1 LLIIKSISTIIMLL
15 IITSIITNFAAAQ
28 QSKSVGIKIT
38 SPIKGQLIPLPDN
51 DLKIS
56 GIAAHNGSLNCNVYI
71 IVNDIKPYQKAL
83 PTGDHNDIKDYSTWI
98 YNLVPSYT
106 TIKTGTNK
114 ITSKLACQGNN
125 TKTGNTSL
133 TQYYGINVTGIAD
146 SLKNPSNSNMS
157 LFNNNKK
164 QTSIEK
170 ENVPISN
177 DRIKRLGSA
186 HTNSQSPVTLLAT
199 AGILSLSTPRVDK
212 HSDLTTRLTTKT
224 GDINLNNNGSTES
237 INEQSNTSAL
247 DKTQETSFGSNHSS
261 NNTKSLSVSMHLA
274 KGPIHVGNREN
285 LTVAVTDSNSIHA
298 IPGAAILGKIV
309 NPSGVS
315 KKLVGTTD
323 GKGKVLYS
331 WQISEDNTSGK
342 YKVLMEASAPGYE
355 NNSGSKTFT
364 VLPIRTIIYNKD
376 NSMTA
381 SSDLGNNPSIANSR
395 SILSLSPKTYNNL
408 NSHLIFS
415 NQSPPPL
422 PSRVYIPSANSLSYE
437 NSRVYIPSASHLQLN
452 NNNMIT
458 TYNKVSIPNPNTN
471 STVEQGVNPIQKP
484 IEQGVNPI
492 QKPIEQGVNPIQKP
506 IEQGVNPIQKPQLPN
521 NQEPFVMATPL
532 LHINNGTY
540 GTSLPASHQLSST
553 ATAIAVDLVDRMRVM
568 GFDSGL
574 IGSP

>member
-1 LLIIKSISTIIMLL
+1 MLL

-56 GIAAHNGSLNCNVYI
+56 GIAVHDGSLNCNVYI
-71 IVNDIKPYQKAL
+71 IVNDIKPYQKAI
-83 PTGDHNDIKDYSTWI
+83 PTGGHNDIKDYSTWI

-106 TIKTGTNK
+106 IIKTGTNK

-125 TKTGNTSL
+125 TKTGNSLL
-133 TQYYGINVTGIAD
+133 TQYYGINVTGTAHP
-146 SLKNPSNSNMS
+146 LKNPSDRNMS
-157 LFNNNKK
+157 NINFNNNKK
-164 QTSIEK
+164 QIIEK

-177 DRIKRLGSA
+177 DGRKRLGSA
-186 HTNSQSPVTLLAT
+186 YTNSQPATLLTT
-199 AGILSLSTPRVDK
+199 AGILSLSTPRVDN

-224 GDINLNNNGSTES
+224 GNINLGNNGSTDS
-237 INEQSNTSAL
+237 IKEQSNTSAL
-247 DKTQETSFGSNHSS
+247 DKTQTSFSSNHSN
-261 NNTKSLSVSMHLA
+261 NNTKSLTVSMHLA
-274 KGPIHVGNREN
+274 KGPIHIGNREN
-285 LTVAVTDSNSIHA
+285 MTVAVTDSNSTHA

-315 KKLVGTTD
+315 KKLEGTTD

-331 WQISEDNTSGK
+331 WQISGEGNRSGK
-342 YKVLMEASAPGYE
+342 YKVLIEASAPSYE
-355 NNSGSKTFT
+355 NNSLSKTFT
-364 VLPIRTIIYNKD
+364 VLPIRTVIYNKD
-376 NSMTA
+376 SMTTA
-381 SSDLGNNPSIANSR
+381 SSDLRIKPSNVNSR
-395 SILSLSPKTYNNL
+395 PILSLSPKTYNNF
-408 NSHLIFS
+408 NSPLIFS
-415 NQSPPPL
+415 NQSPPPS
-422 PSRVYIPSANSLSYE
+422 SRVYIPSPNSFSYQ
-437 NSRVYIPSASHLQLN
+437 NSRVYIPSSGQ

-458 TYNKVSIPNPNTN
+458 TYNKVSIPNPNKN
-471 STVEQGVNPIQKP
+471 ST

-506 IEQGVNPIQKPQLPN
+506 LPN

>member
-1 LLIIKSISTIIMLL
+1 MLIIKSISTIIMLL
-15 IITSIITNFAAAQ
+15 IITSIITNFATAQ
-28 QSKSVGIKIT
+28 QSKNIGIKIT
-38 SPIKGQLIPLPDN
+38 SPIKGQLIPLTNN

-56 GIAAHNGSLNCNVYI
+56 GIAAHNGSLTCNVYI

-83 PTGDHNDIKDYSTWI
+83 PTGGHNDIKDYSTWI

-114 ITSKLACQGNN
+114 ITSKLACQMNN
-125 TKTGNTSL
+125 TKTGDISL
-133 TQYYGINVTGIAD
+133 TQYYGINVTGTAN
-146 SLKNPSNSNMS
+146 SLKNSSNSNIS
-157 LFNNNKK
+157 NINFNNNKK
-164 QTSIEK
+164 HTSIEK
-170 ENVPISN
+170 MNVPISN

-186 HTNSQSPVTLLAT
+186 YTNSQPVTLLST

-212 HSDLTTRLTTKT
+212 HSDLTTKLTTKT
-224 GDINLNNNGSTES
+224 GDINLNNNGSTEY
-237 INEQSNTSAL
+237 IKEQSNTSAI
-247 DKTQETSFGSNHSS
+247 DKTQKTSFGSNYSN
-261 NNTKSLSVSMHLA
+261 NNTKSLSVSMHLT
-274 KGPIHVGNREN
+274 KGPIHVGSREN
-285 LTVAVTDSNSIHA
+285 LTVAVTDSNSTHA

-309 NPSGVS
+309 NLSGVS
-315 KKLVGTTD
+315 KKLEGTTD

-331 WQISEDNTSGK
+331 WLISGEDNTSGK

-355 NNSGSKTFT
+355 NKSVSKTFT
-364 VLPIRTIIYNKD
+364 VLPIRTIIYNND
-376 NSMTA
+376 NSMTTA
-381 SSDLGNNPSIANSR
+381 SPDLRINPSIANSR
-395 SILSLSPKTYNNL
+395 PILSLSPKTYNNL
-408 NSHLIFS
+408 NSPLIFS

-422 PSRVYIPSANSLSYE
+422 PSRVYIPSGNSLSYE
-437 NSRVYIPSASHLQLN
+437 NSRVYIPSYTHNN

-471 STVEQGVNPIQKP
+471 ITVEQGVNPIQKP
-484 IEQGVNPI
+484 V
-492 QKPIEQGVNPIQKP
+492 
-506 IEQGVNPIQKPQLPN
+506 EQGVNPIQKPQLPN

>member
-1 LLIIKSISTIIMLL
+1 MLL

-28 QSKSVGIKIT
+28 QSKSIGIKIT
-38 SPIKGQLIPLPDN
+38 SPIKGDLIPLPDN

-56 GIAAHNGSLNCNVYI
+56 GIAAHNGSLTCNVYI
-71 IVNDIKPYQKAL
+71 IINDIKPYQKAL
-83 PTGDHNDIKDYSTWI
+83 PTGGHNDIKDYSTWI

-125 TKTGNTSL
+125 AKTGNTSL
-133 TQYYGINVTGIAD
+133 TQYYGINVTGSAY

-157 LFNNNKK
+157 NNNFINNKK

-170 ENVPISN
+170 ENVPTSN

-186 HTNSQSPVTLLAT
+186 YTNSQPVTLLST

-212 HSDLTTRLTTKT
+212 HSDLATRLTTKT

-237 INEQSNTSAL
+237 AKEQSNTSAA
-247 DKTQETSFGSNHSS
+247 DKTRKTSFGSNHSN
-261 NNTKSLSVSMHLA
+261 NNTKSLSVSMHVA
-274 KGPIHVGNREN
+274 KGPIHVGNMEN
-285 LTVAVTDSNSIHA
+285 LTVAVTDRNSTHA
-298 IPGAAILGKIV
+298 IAGAAILGKIV
-309 NPSGVS
+309 NPSGVF
-315 KKLVGTTD
+315 KKLEGTTD

-331 WQISEDNTSGK
+331 WQISGDNTSGK

-355 NNSGSKTFT
+355 NNSVSKTFT
-364 VLPIRTIIYNKD
+364 VLPSRTIIYNKD
-376 NSMTA
+376 NSMT
-381 SSDLGNNPSIANSR
+381 SDLRYNPTNANSR
-395 SILSLSPKTYNNL
+395 PILSLSPKTYNNL
-408 NSHLIFS
+408 NSPLIFS
-415 NQSPPPL
+415 NQNPPAL
-422 PSRVYIPSANSLSYE
+422 SLQSRVYIPSANSLGYE
-437 NSRVYIPSASHLQLN
+437 DSRVYIPSANHNN
-452 NNNMIT
+452 NNNMMS
-458 TYNKVSIPNPNTN
+458 TYNKVSIPNPNTI
-471 STVEQGVNPIQKP
+471 SPVEQGVNPIQKP

-492 QKPIEQGVNPIQKP
+492 QKPQP
-506 IEQGVNPIQKPQLPN
+506 PN

-540 GTSLPASHQLSST
+540 GSSLPASHQLSST
-553 ATAIAVDLVDRMRVM
+553 ATAIALDLVDRMRVM